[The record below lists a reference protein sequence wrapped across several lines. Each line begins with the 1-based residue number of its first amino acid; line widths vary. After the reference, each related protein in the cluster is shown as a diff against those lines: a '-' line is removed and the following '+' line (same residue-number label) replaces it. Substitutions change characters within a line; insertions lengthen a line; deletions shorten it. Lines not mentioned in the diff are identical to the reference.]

1 MGVSAKEIYK
11 KARAMGEDKTEVN
24 TGGDIDHKLR
34 EIFREVFGVDQ
45 ITDETSP
52 DSVPHWDSLR
62 HIELIMTIERVTGK
76 KFSPMV
82 AIEMRSVREILR
94 VLRSM

>member
-1 MGVSAKEIYK
+1 MKSD
-11 KARAMGEDKTEVN
+11 R
-24 TGGDIDHKLR
+24 DIDGKLR
-34 EIFREVFGVDQ
+34 EIFREVFGLEQ

-52 DSVPHWDSLR
+52 ETVPHWDSLR

-76 KFSPMV
+76 EFSPMV